1 MIEVLQAIFFISD
14 VYAGVLDEA
23 PPLQY
28 YFVNV
33 LRFLLSVSGSVAV
46 IAIILA
52 GVMYMTSGGNASR
65 VTTAKQYLLW
75 SIIGLCI
82 ILLSLV
88 IVSAVARTLL

>member
-1 MIEVLQAIFFISD
+1 MEVLQVIFFVPD

-33 LRFLLSVSGSVAV
+33 LRFLLSVSGAVAV
-46 IAIILA
+46 IAIIVS
-52 GVMYMTSGGNASR
+52 GVMYMASGGSTSR
-65 VTTAKQYLLW
+65 VTAAKQYLLW
-75 SIIGLCI
+75 SIVGLCI
-82 ILLSLV
+82 ILLSLI